1 LKSLPTSLTAGL
13 FALRRRTLIIAGLFG
28 ILFLVGGCIVQPD
41 TPPGIIL
48 LGLATS
54 LIAAVALALAAI
66 EQEEFA
72 QRILD
77 LGVQSIFDNRNK
89 DIDDDMWTDL
99 LRRTK
104 REFRVLG
111 MANHGYLNSPEA
123 KRETEEALKKALDR
137 KKAEVEFLW
146 LDPEHQLAEL
156 REKEEGKR
164 GLRRDT
170 CASIIFFWEIREQLT
185 DEQKK
190 RFSMR
195 SYDAVPTCGLSWA
208 DDYMVVT
215 HYLAGQLNLRAP
227 GVVLRGS
234 IPSYERLFARF
245 RKDGASTPNLA
256 KRYTDNYQEIA
267 EEWSTDIDAPRVEKL
282 RGLLKSL
289 EEEPG
294 GKQSEAEL
302 RQETGE

>member
-1 LKSLPTSLTAGL
+1 MKSLPTSLTAGL
-13 FALRRRTLIIAGLFG
+13 FALRRRALVIAGLFG
-28 ILFLVGGCIVQPD
+28 VLFLVGGCIVQPD

-54 LIAAVALALAAI
+54 LIAAVALALATI

-77 LGVQSIFDNRNK
+77 LGVQSIFDDRNK
-89 DIDDDMWTDL
+89 GLEEGVWTEL
-99 LRRTK
+99 LGRTK

-111 MANHGYLNSPEA
+111 MANHGYLSSPEA
-123 KRETEEALKKALDR
+123 KGETEDALKKALGR

-146 LDPEHQLAEL
+146 LDPEHDLAKL
-156 REKEEGKR
+156 REKEERRR

-170 CASIIFFWEIREQLT
+170 CASIIFFWEVREQLS
-185 DEQKK
+185 DEQKE

-195 SYDAVPTCGLSWA
+195 SYEAVPTCGLSWA

-245 RKDGASTPNLA
+245 RKDEASTPNLV
-256 KRYTDNYQEIA
+256 KRYTSNYQAIK
-267 EEWSTDIDAPRVEKL
+267 EEWSRDIEAPQVESL
-282 RGLLKSL
+282 RRLLKSL
-289 EEEPG
+289 EEEPE
-294 GKQSEAEL
+294 GKRSEAEL
-302 RQETGE
+302 RQEDGE